1 MVIYIYRGKKGT
13 RELGVLLAWSC
24 RTLGDF
30 GMRWGKYV
38 GTVFF
43 LWWMNMNPLETL
55 CNDERMNFER
65 NVDGRTL
72 AFSAQRGSQKKMPP
86 SLYKM
91 WRIE

>member
-13 RELGVLLAWSC
+13 RELGVLLARSC

-43 LWWMNMNPLETL
+43 FVV
-55 CNDERMNFER
+55 DEYE
-65 NVDGRTL
+65 
-72 AFSAQRGSQKKMPP
+72 
-86 SLYKM
+86 SLGDTVQ
-91 WRIE
+91 